1 MITGLVFIGL
11 VLGVIFAIDGEY
23 IFGCEETRIEIG

>member
-1 MITGLVFIGL
+1 MLMGIGFIGL
-11 VLGVIFAIDGEY
+11 VFGVIFAIDGEC